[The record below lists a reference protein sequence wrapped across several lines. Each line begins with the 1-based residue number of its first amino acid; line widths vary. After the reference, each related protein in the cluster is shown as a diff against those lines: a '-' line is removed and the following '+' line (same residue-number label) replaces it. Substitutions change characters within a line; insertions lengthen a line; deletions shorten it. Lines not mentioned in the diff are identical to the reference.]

1 MRSIY
6 IWTTRLTLA
15 IALVG
20 ILPVPNNSS
29 IVLAQSKKAKAK
41 LLREINKDTHIMTD
55 KEVANSV
62 DLEVSD
68 FCDDGAD
75 IDELRDIMGG
85 RKK

>member
-1 MRSIY
+1 MTVKHWNTGASAVRF
-6 IWTTRLTLA
+6 RDQA
-15 IALVG
+15 G
-20 ILPVPNNSS
+20 K
-29 IVLAQSKKAKAK
+29 QSKKKAKAK
-41 LLREINKDTHIMTD
+41 LLSEINKDTRIMTD
-55 KEVANSV
+55 KEIANSV

>member
-1 MRSIY
+1 MTVKHWNTGASAVRF
-6 IWTTRLTLA
+6 RDQA
-15 IALVG
+15 G
-20 ILPVPNNSS
+20 K
-29 IVLAQSKKAKAK
+29 QSKKAKAK

-68 FCDDGAD
+68 FCDDGTD

>member
-1 MRSIY
+1 MTVKHWNTGASAVRF
-6 IWTTRLTLA
+6 RDQA
-15 IALVG
+15 DK
-20 ILPVPNNSS
+20 
-29 IVLAQSKKAKAK
+29 QSKKAKAK

-68 FCDDGAD
+68 FCDDGTD
-75 IDELRDIMGG
+75 IDELRDIMEG

>member
-1 MRSIY
+1 MTVKHWNTGASAVRF
-6 IWTTRLTLA
+6 RDQA
-15 IALVG
+15 G
-20 ILPVPNNSS
+20 K
-29 IVLAQSKKAKAK
+29 QSKKAKAK
-41 LLREINKDTHIMTD
+41 LLREINKDTRIMTD

-75 IDELRDIMGG
+75 INELRDIIGE